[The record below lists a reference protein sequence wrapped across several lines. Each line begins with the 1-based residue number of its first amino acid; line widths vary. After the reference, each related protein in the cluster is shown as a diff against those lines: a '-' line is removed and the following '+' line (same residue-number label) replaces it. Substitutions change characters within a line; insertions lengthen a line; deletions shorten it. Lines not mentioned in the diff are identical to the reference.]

1 MEHSPILSS
10 SGHKAM
16 VLSAKLRNLVESDE
30 GGALLVDDHVKDP
43 YPLSPSP
50 LPRVNGQFFQI
61 DATPPPQGSKLL
73 CGHGY
78 SSTVNRNFGF

>member
-16 VLSAKLRNLVESDE
+16 VQSAKLRNLVASDE

-43 YPLSPSP
+43 CPLSPSP

-61 DATPPPQGSKLL
+61 VAAPPPQETKLL

-78 SSTVNRNFGF
+78 SSTVNHNFGF